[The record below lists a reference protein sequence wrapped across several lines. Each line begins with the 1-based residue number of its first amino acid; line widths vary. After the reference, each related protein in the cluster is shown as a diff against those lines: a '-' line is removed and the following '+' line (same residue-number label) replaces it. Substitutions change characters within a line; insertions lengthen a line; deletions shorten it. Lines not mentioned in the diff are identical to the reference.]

1 MPKGW
6 TTATPC
12 TEWAPNGFTMNL
24 PMEQLVQ
31 PEINIIQPA
40 LVEDETPQII
50 YQPNHDVPEVKPL
63 PFEVSVLRSIT
74 LSQKPEPE
82 KQELVLPTLRPVPEK
97 TTVADGREKVE
108 PEKPELMLP
117 VLKPVPEKPIVPDVQ
132 QVGTAIN
139 QAPVQWQVRPLDSRP
154 NLQALLE
161 REQTNEHSSRQTTPP
176 PSTASTPMDTPHL
189 SKCVSAQVSKRSS
202 VVNDSHDL
210 RIMYEAQ
217 VTSMSVRNKVQRFEA
232 SHVTTSTHSSG
243 VSTPPFKQ
251 MKQQQPQRILKEN
264 AVPAFLLREPEVTTN
279 APEASKV
286 AKTPSFPVQQKTVA
300 APVQPTPVRN
310 SQSFSSFP
318 DVQIRPKTSA
328 KLLNGDGES
337 ETN

>member
-1 MPKGW
+1 M
-6 TTATPC
+6 
-12 TEWAPNGFTMNL
+12 
-24 PMEQLVQ
+24 
-31 PEINIIQPA
+31 
-40 LVEDETPQII
+40 
-50 YQPNHDVPEVKPL
+50 
-63 PFEVSVLRSIT
+63 
-74 LSQKPEPE
+74 
-82 KQELVLPTLRPVPEK
+82 
-97 TTVADGREKVE
+97 
-108 PEKPELMLP
+108 
-117 VLKPVPEKPIVPDVQ
+117 
-132 QVGTAIN
+132 
-139 QAPVQWQVRPLDSRP
+139 
-154 NLQALLE
+154 
-161 REQTNEHSSRQTTPP
+161 
-176 PSTASTPMDTPHL
+176 
-189 SKCVSAQVSKRSS
+189 QVSKRSS

-318 DVQIRPKTSA
+318 DVQIRPKTSGNFIKIEKIGEIEGESANETTADGSIFILFTA

-337 ETN
+337 ETNRRSLADYTNYNTAPRGWAAAKDIYRPVTFKMG